1 MNNKHLFLIVIFTG
15 LTFLGIANAL
25 NKSVISLGILIAII
39 TGIVLGIKMDR
50 DAQKY
55 TFLAVSTY
63 SIIAWVLM
71 LLLTKDGKIVLESGI
86 AATSLLSGFAIMNF
100 LFNAIVGSFAAFVAC
115 NISDNKT
122 D

>member
-25 NKSVISLGILIAII
+25 NKSIIGVGILIAII
-39 TGIVLGIKMDR
+39 TGIVLGIKMDK
-50 DAQKY
+50 DPQKY

-71 LLLTKDGKIVLESGI
+71 LLLTKDGKILLESGI

-115 NISDNKT
+115 NISDNRT